1 MVYVHL
7 LRGRWFDVLGLY
19 QIWDH
24 LVEGRTAERST
35 AASIVLSVSSTLFRA
50 AAEALTSDKPYCFG
64 PCSITSMLNG
74 RGTASWCTIE
84 PISYSRISIEYQQI
98 TRRDA
103 QYAGQ
108 AEGLEGRRRK
118 RNEKAFKVE
127 QEVYRM
133 AGCQPWESAK
143 TLGGKTPRP
152 RTNQAEFLKIL
163 EPGNEFPQVVD
174 QFRKTRMQAN
184 RARVA
189 CFCELK
195 SSNVGKIVG
204 REDRTV
210 GLE

>member
-1 MVYVHL
+1 
-7 LRGRWFDVLGLY
+7 
-19 QIWDH
+19 
-24 LVEGRTAERST
+24 
-35 AASIVLSVSSTLFRA
+35 
-50 AAEALTSDKPYCFG
+50 
-64 PCSITSMLNG
+64 MLNG

-84 PISYSRISIEYQQI
+84 PISYYRISIEYQQI
-98 TRRDA
+98 TRQDA

-133 AGCQPWESAK
+133 AGRQPWELPSAK

-163 EPGNEFPQVVD
+163 EPGQVVD

-195 SSNVGKIVG
+195 PSNVGKIVG

-210 GLE
+210 GSE